1 MQATVAGLP
10 ATSNSSFVFDAAPGR
25 VHSETDSRGTGV
37 LTSFDRERLTAVVGE
52 AAISL
57 GYDLTAVAPSRATT
71 PPRGTS

>member
-1 MQATVAGLP
+1 
-10 ATSNSSFVFDAAPGR
+10 
-25 VHSETDSRGTGV
+25 V